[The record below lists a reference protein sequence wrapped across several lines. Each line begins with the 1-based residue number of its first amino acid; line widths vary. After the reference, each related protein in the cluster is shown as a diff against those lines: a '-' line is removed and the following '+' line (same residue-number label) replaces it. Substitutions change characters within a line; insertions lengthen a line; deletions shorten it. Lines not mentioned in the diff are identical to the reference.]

1 MPAEFRIDGI
11 EAGADGAAIRV
22 VACRAG
28 ASAGIDLSKINGIL
42 TVATGDDLNSLTPKA
57 IPAAN
62 VSYNAETGSAT
73 ILIPTS
79 AGTFAQARIE
89 IATPVTSLPAT
100 Q

>member
-1 MPAEFRIDGI
+1 MGLGLCSNFGGLFYDTSNGMPLWMTAEINR
-11 EAGADGAAIRV
+11 
-22 VACRAG
+22 
-28 ASAGIDLSKINGIL
+28 LSKAL
-42 TVATGDDLNSLTPKA
+42 PTTGDDLNSLTPKA

-73 ILIPTS
+73 ILIPAS